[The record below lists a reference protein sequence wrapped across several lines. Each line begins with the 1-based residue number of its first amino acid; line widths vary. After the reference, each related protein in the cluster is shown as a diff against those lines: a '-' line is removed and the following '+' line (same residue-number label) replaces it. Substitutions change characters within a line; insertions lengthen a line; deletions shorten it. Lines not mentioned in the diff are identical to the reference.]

1 MTNEE
6 LWARRNARIDE
17 LVSKMTL
24 EEKCSQLVHHAPA
37 IPRLGLPAYSWW
49 NEALHGVGRNG
60 KATVF
65 PQAMNLAA
73 TFDRALAKAEGEVVA
88 REARAKFNQA
98 RGTAWEGD
106 QYRGLT
112 FWSPNVNLFRDPRW
126 GRGQETL
133 GEDPLLSGEMGAAY
147 VRGMQGPDPK
157 NHMVIA
163 ACAKHYAVHSGPE
176 KDRHVFDARPP
187 KKDFRES
194 YLPQFERVVKAGVE
208 SVMGA
213 YNRTYGDPCN
223 GSRLLLEDILRGE
236 WGFDG
241 HVVSDCWAV
250 KDFWANHKV
259 CKTPAESAARAIQ
272 AGCDLNCGETYPHAV
287 QAVREGLLSEED
299 VDRALRRVLR
309 TRARLGLFDPPE
321 EEAPW
326 KDAGRA
332 DIDAPESRTLARRTA
347 RESVVLLK
355 NAVPLALDGRDG
367 SPDKDPARPLLPL
380 LPEKTRHVHVMGPFA
395 ASLQALIGNY
405 YGLSG
410 RLVSILEGLTGRAAD
425 EGSIKISYSLGCYPD
440 RSTQTLG
447 YGEGWGADAI
457 VACFGIDGTIEGEEG
472 DAVDS
477 DLNGDRLRIEL
488 PLAQEKLLRRIREMG
503 RPVILLL
510 FGGAPV
516 AVDPDLADAIL
527 WVGYPGEEGGN
538 AVAEIL
544 FGDVAPSGRLPI
556 SWPKCTADLPPFE
569 DYAMAGRTYKIA
581 EKEFLWPFGFGLSYT
596 TFAFGAPALESDQ
609 GDMGDPG
616 DAGDKKEGERMASSL
631 SPLSPESPSVTFV
644 VPVRNT
650 GARTADC
657 VVQVYVAKADRGPD
671 DARCALVDFARVEV
685 PAGGEALARFDLPRD
700 AFATVDAD
708 GVRAVRPGRYVV
720 TVSDCAPVP
729 CAGAAGRTPPVS
741 FEVRIS

>member
-17 LVSKMTL
+17 LISKMTL
-24 EEKCSQLVHHAPA
+24 EEKCSQLVHEAPA
-37 IPRLGLPAYSWW
+37 IPRLGLPAYAWW
-49 NEALHGVGRNG
+49 SEGLHGVGRNG
-60 KATVF
+60 NATVF

-133 GEDPLLSGEMGAAY
+133 GEDPFLSGEMGAAY
-147 VRGMQGPDPK
+147 VEGMQGPDPQ
-157 NHMVIA
+157 NHMAIA

-213 YNRTYGDPCN
+213 YNRTYGEPCN
-223 GSRLLLEDILRGE
+223 GSRLLLQDILRGE
-236 WGFDG
+236 WGFRG

-250 KDFWANHKV
+250 KDFWCNHKV
-259 CKTPAESAARAIQ
+259 CRTPAESAALAIK

-287 QAVREGLLSEED
+287 QAVREGLLSEAD

-309 TRARLGLFDPPE
+309 TRAKLGLFDPPE
-321 EEAPW
+321 EDPW

-332 DIDAPESRTLARRTA
+332 DIDAPESRALARRTA

-380 LPEKTRHVHVMGPFA
+380 LPEKTRHVHVIGPFA
-395 ASLQALIGNY
+395 ASLQALVGNY

-410 RLVSILEGLTGRAAD
+410 RLVSVLEGVTSRAAD
-425 EGSIKISYSLGCYPD
+425 EGSIKVSYSLSAYPT
-440 RSTQTLG
+440 RLPQSLHLG
-447 YGEGWGADAI
+447 ESWGADAI
-457 VACFGIDGTIEGEEG
+457 VACLGIDGTIEGEEG

-477 DLNGDRLRIEL
+477 DENGDRLRIEL
-488 PLAQEKLLRRIREMG
+488 PMAQEQLLRAVRRQG

-516 AVDPDLADAIL
+516 AVDPTLADAIL

-538 AVAEIL
+538 AVADVL
-544 FGDVAPSGRLPI
+544 FGDVAPSGHLPI
-556 SWPKCTADLPPFE
+556 SWPKSTADLPPFE
-569 DYAMAGRTYKIA
+569 DYAMAGRTYKFA
-581 EKEFLWPFGFGLSYT
+581 EREFLWPFGFGLSYT
-596 TFAFGAPALESDQ
+596 TFEFGSVRREASAAPAVAFE
-609 GDMGDPG
+609 
-616 DAGDKKEGERMASSL
+616 
-631 SPLSPESPSVTFV
+631 

-650 GARTADC
+650 GARDGVCT
-657 VVQVYVAKADRGPD
+657 VQIYVAKAERGPL

-685 PAGGEALARFDLPRD
+685 PAGGEALARFELPRD
-700 AFATVDAD
+700 AFATYDAD
-708 GVRAVRPGRYVV
+708 GTRAVRPGRYVV
-720 TVSDCAPVP
+720 TVADCAPVP
-729 CAGAAGRTPPVS
+729 CAPAAGRTAPVS
-741 FEVRIS
+741 FELDIA

>member
-6 LWARRNARIDE
+6 LWARRDARIEE
-17 LVSKMTL
+17 LVSEMTL
-24 EEKCSQLVHHAPA
+24 EEKCSQLVHRAPA
-37 IPRLGLPAYSWW
+37 IPRLGLPAYAWW
-49 NEALHGVGRNG
+49 SEGLHGVGRNG
-60 KATVF
+60 NATVF

-133 GEDPLLSGEMGAAY
+133 GEDPFLSGEMGAAY
-147 VRGMQGPDPK
+147 VEGMQGPDPQ
-157 NHMVIA
+157 NHMAIA

-213 YNRTYGDPCN
+213 YNRTYGEPCN
-223 GSRLLLEDILRGE
+223 GSRLLLQDILRGE
-236 WGFDG
+236 WGFRG

-250 KDFWANHKV
+250 KDFWCNHKV
-259 CKTPAESAARAIQ
+259 CRTPAESAALAIK

-287 QAVREGLLSEED
+287 QAVREGLLSEAD

-309 TRARLGLFDPPE
+309 TRAKLGLFDPPE
-321 EEAPW
+321 EDPW
-326 KDAGRA
+326 KDVGRA
-332 DIDAPESRTLARRTA
+332 DIDAPESRALARRTA

-380 LPEKTRHVHVMGPFA
+380 LPEKTRHVHVIGPFA
-395 ASLQALIGNY
+395 ASLQALVGNY

-410 RLVSILEGLTGRAAD
+410 RLVSVLEGVTSRAAD
-425 EGSIKISYSLGCYPD
+425 EGSIKVSYSLSAYPT
-440 RSTQTLG
+440 RLPQSLHLG
-447 YGEGWGADAI
+447 ESWGADAI
-457 VACFGIDGTIEGEEG
+457 VACLGIDGTIEGEEG

-477 DLNGDRLRIEL
+477 DENGDRLRIEL
-488 PLAQEKLLRRIREMG
+488 PMAQEQLLRAVRRQG

-510 FGGAPV
+510 FGGAPI

-527 WVGYPGEEGGN
+527 WVGYPGEEGGA

-544 FGDVAPSGRLPI
+544 FGDVSPSGHLPI
-556 SWPKCTADLPPFE
+556 SWPKSTADLPPFE
-569 DYAMAGRTYKIA
+569 DYAMAGRTYKFA
-581 EKEFLWPFGFGLSYT
+581 EREFLWPFGFGLSYT
-596 TFAFGAPALESDQ
+596 GFAFGEIRRRERAEPSPNPTPAVSFE
-609 GDMGDPG
+609 
-616 DAGDKKEGERMASSL
+616 
-631 SPLSPESPSVTFV
+631 
-644 VPVRNT
+644 VPVKNT
-650 GARTADC
+650 GSRDGTC
-657 VVQVYVAKADRGPD
+657 TVQVYVAKAERGAL

-685 PAGGEALARFDLPRD
+685 PAGGEAPARFELPRE
-700 AFATVDAD
+700 AFATVDEE

-720 TVSDCAPVP
+720 TVADCAPVP
-729 CAGAAGRTPPVS
+729 CALAAGRAAPVS
-741 FEVRIS
+741 FDVSIADIQ